1 MAAFSRIE
9 RPLPAVVPMNTGIGR
24 ILLRKLLNHGI
35 NKVGA
40 ISFWDTVKTIF
51 IQRGKGTENEKI
63 IHDIREDILDTV
75 SAGID
80 ALCFSFE

>member
-1 MAAFSRIE
+1 MA
-9 RPLPAVVPMNTGIGR
+9 
-24 ILLRKLLNHGI
+24 
-35 NKVGA
+35 GA
-40 ISFWDTVKTIF
+40 ALFWDTGQNF
-51 IQRGKGTENEKI
+51 YIQRGKETKNEKN